1 MFIPLYLKSN
11 LLLCI
16 YYICMD
22 VCTFCIRLFS
32 VTMTTFDSFQLLFF
46 GAQRRLG
53 LANTTFPFNNST
65 LTDTITHTEHW
76 TLTIAITIT
85 IPFTSKL
92 CLSMYSGCHSFIVW
106 IVCLGHLFDSPN
118 RWLHYSDKEKIH
130 ESLRWSRKRRD
141 QCSMY
146 LKTKTYCILQLKFAI
161 FGWVITRFILEY
173 IRNISDVSFCN

>member
-76 TLTIAITIT
+76 QSQSQSNSIHLKA
-85 IPFTSKL
+85 
-92 CLSMYSGCHSFIVW
+92 LSLNV
-106 IVCLGHLFDSPN
+106 
-118 RWLHYSDKEKIH
+118 RWLSFVHCLDSLFGPFVRIPESVVALFGQREDTRIIEMISQEK
-130 ESLRWSRKRRD
+130 R
-141 QCSMY
+141 SM
-146 LKTKTYCILQLKFAI
+146 
-161 FGWVITRFILEY
+161 
-173 IRNISDVSFCN
+173 